1 MLQDRHTQGVG
12 EIFGRPLSG
21 VVATRVKRMLF
32 RNLGS
37 SSARDRTTFGSHQ
50 ARALPAAQEQHRST
64 ASSHLQNGPK
74 LGMQKIVP
82 AAGLALFLAACG
94 SSQEQAPAAAP
105 PAQVSYITV
114 MPQPVTLSS
123 ELPGRTSAY
132 ETSDVRPQVNGL
144 ILARLFQEGDMVRK
158 GQPLYRIDPAPY
170 EAQVASARAAVTRA
184 RAAIASTAALAR
196 RYNEL
201 VKINAISRQEAE
213 NAETGAQ
220 QARAD
225 VAVQEA
231 ALRNAQIDLSRTTI
245 RAPISGR
252 IGRSAFTTGALVTA
266 SQTEPLT
273 TIQRLDPM
281 FVDIQQSSA
290 EVLNLR
296 QQIMSGDLSR
306 GGGAARVRLKLENG
320 TSYPVEGT
328 LRFTDVTV
336 DPTTGSQVVR
346 AVFPNT
352 NGLLLPGMYVRAEL
366 TEGTKSNGLLIP
378 QRAVSRDERGNPTAL
393 VIGTDGKLQSRQLT
407 APRTVGANWLV
418 TGGLKQGEKIVVEGA
433 QNLRPGMPV
442 KGVPLRQGSQPG
454 TAQAPTQPQAQAK

>member
-1 MLQDRHTQGVG
+1 M
-12 EIFGRPLSG
+12 
-21 VVATRVKRMLF
+21 K
-32 RNLGS
+32 
-37 SSARDRTTFGSHQ
+37 
-50 ARALPAAQEQHRST
+50 
-64 ASSHLQNGPK
+64 
-74 LGMQKIVP
+74 KIVP
-82 AAGLALFLAACG
+82 AAGLALLLAACG
-94 SSQEQAPAAAP
+94 GGSEQQAPAPAGP
-105 PAQVSYITV
+105 PQVSYITV
-114 MPQPVTLSS
+114 AEQPVTLSS

-144 ILARLFQEGDMVRK
+144 VLARLFQEGDMVRK
-158 GQPLYRIDPAPY
+158 GQPLYRIDPSPY
-170 EAQVASARAAVTRA
+170 QAQVASARAAVTRA

-213 NAETGAQ
+213 NAVTGAQ
-220 QARAD
+220 QAQAD
-225 VAVQEA
+225 VAAQQA
-231 ALRNAQIDLSRTTI
+231 ALRNAEIDLARTTI

-252 IGRSAFTTGALVTA
+252 IGRSTFTTGALVTA

-296 QQIMSGDLSR
+296 QQIMSGALSR
-306 GGGAARVRLKLENG
+306 EGGAARVRLKLENG
-320 TSYPVEGT
+320 STYPVEGT

-346 AVFPNT
+346 AAFPNS

-378 QRAVSRDERGNPTAL
+378 QRAVSRNERGNPTAL
-393 VIGTDGKLQSRQLT
+393 VIGADGKLQLRELT
-407 APRTVGANWLV
+407 APRTVGNSWLV
-418 TGGLKQGEKIVVEGA
+418 TGGLKQGDKVVVEGA
-433 QNLRPGMPV
+433 QNLRPGTPV
-442 KGVPLRQGSQPG
+442 KGVPLREAAAQPATGQRQGQPQG
-454 TAQAPTQPQAQAK
+454 QAPSQSQAQAK